1 MKFPESKL
9 AKGAFVIIFMA
20 AVGFGTYLVLDLTD
34 TTEKDAKSEIERY
47 STVQR
52 RIIDSNC
59 PKCNGQFENGFLV
72 DRSSSGRYISSW
84 VQGTPKAESGGVNSE
99 PGSPVVTM
107 RCKACGFLESYAK

>member
-9 AKGAFVIIFMA
+9 GSGTLVAISIA
-20 AVGFGTYLVLDLTD
+20 ALGFGTYLVLDLTD

-47 STVQR
+47 SAVQR

-72 DRSSSGRYISSW
+72 DRGYSGRYISSW
-84 VQGTPKAESGGVNSE
+84 VQGTPKAESGGVNTE

>member
-1 MKFPESKL
+1 MKLPESKL
-9 AKGAFVIIFMA
+9 VRLA
-20 AVGFGTYLVLDLTD
+20 LVALIPLVAGVATFLALDLTD
-34 TTEKDAKSEIERY
+34 TSVQDAKAEIERY

-72 DRSSSGRYISSW
+72 DRGYSGRYISSW
-84 VQGTPKAESGGVNSE
+84 VQGTPKAEKSGVNTE
-99 PGSPVVTM
+99 PGSPIVTM